1 MSFLARKIISAGAKE
16 DPVDDDF
23 KFTTLLIHADGS
35 NGGTNNQSGVSFLD
49 TSDEGHSV
57 IDPNTAVFPGTFSPF
72 SADEG
77 KWSGKFDRTYDYFVF
92 DDSDF
97 SFGTGDFTIEC
108 FVYFDVV
115 TTSGQGLFQLSS
127 GHLNSQDGRGPAIG
141 TYNGTGKW
149 HIYYGAGENQTN
161 TLGSSIAAPEV
172 GKWIH
177 VAYVR
182 TSGVIKVFIDG
193 TQIGS
198 DISYTGNYTD
208 SHFTLG
214 GWYSSSYTLG
224 GSLSNFR
231 VVKGTAVYTGNFTVP
246 TAPLTAITNTKLL
259 TCCSNRFRDKS
270 TSGHTLLHSTTSAVN
285 PMNSTNHPQI
295 QPFSPF
301 APSNAYSA
309 STNGGSCFFNQ
320 TDNSHLTVSDA
331 TDFDFGTGDYTIEM
345 WAYPTATSFNNSW
358 SMVIN
363 TIGVNQYWAWTDGAG
378 NANIAGLST
387 TPTSGY
393 SVDFADIPE
402 PFQWSHVVFQNTSGV
417 ANWYLNGTRIYN
429 VTHNE
434 NTSASATGLQIGD
447 SPHYTGQFQ
456 YGGYLTDIRVVKGSN
471 AYTNGSTITVPTA
484 PLTKITNTKLL
495 LNFTQASIID
505 QTGKNNIR
513 ANQSMGLNT
522 SVKKFGTASLL
533 FDGTVDFLEL
543 PAQPSLDF
551 GTSDFTIEFF
561 FNSDNVTS
569 LRALISSY
577 KYYVAG
583 NNGNWLLRI
592 TNNTTI
598 TWASYDG
605 TGTENLKNFTVPTMS
620 TGTWYHLALVRSGSN
635 LNLYFNGTVSS
646 SGALTEQKNLLD
658 GGVNGILIGYANLAA
673 NNDYDGY
680 MDEIRITKKARY
692 TSNFTAPTEAFL
704 DK

>member
-1 MSFLARKIISAGAKE
+1 MAFLSERLISAGAKE

-23 KFTTLLIHADGS
+23 KLTSLLIHADGS

-57 IDPNTAVFPGTFSPF
+57 IDPNTAVAPGTFSPF
-72 SADEG
+72 SAEEG
-77 KWSGKFDRTYDYFVF
+77 KWSAEFSGGEYFEFDS
-92 DDSDF
+92 SDF
-97 SFGTGDFTIEC
+97 AFGTGDFTIELW
-108 FVYFDVV
+108 FYYNSWSYGLFTGGTPSNQVIGPALSPYNQ
-115 TTSGQGLFQLSS
+115 GQGWQIY
-127 GHLNSQDGRGPAIG
+127 HG
-141 TYNGTGKW
+141 TSETNRDDTGLDDLAGTW
-149 HIYYGAGENQTN
+149 
-161 TLGSSIAAPEV
+161 V
-172 GKWIH
+172 H

-182 TSGVIKVFIDG
+182 SSNQVRVYQNGVDVGATITD
-193 TQIGS
+193 T
-198 DISYTGNYTD
+198 TNYTND
-208 SHFTLG
+208 EFSIG
-214 GWYSSSYTLG
+214 YYYNKASYDFEG
-224 GSLSNFR
+224 YMSNFR
-231 VVKGTAVYTGNFTVP
+231 VVKGTAVYTGNFTPP
-246 TAPLTAITNTKLL
+246 TEPLTAITNTKLL
-259 TCCSNRFRDKS
+259 TFCSNRFRDKS
-270 TSGHTLLHSTTSAVN
+270 TSGHALLHSQSSAVN

-301 APSNAYSA
+301 APSAAYSA
-309 STNGGSCFFNQ
+309 SKGGSCFFNQ
-320 TDNSHLTVSDA
+320 TDNSELYVSDA

-345 WAYPTATSFNNSW
+345 WAYPTKTSFNNSW
-358 SMVIN
+358 SMAIN
-363 TIGVNQYWAWTDGAG
+363 TTGVNQYWAWTDGAG
-378 NANIAGLST
+378 NANAAGLST
-387 TPTSGY
+387 SVSGGY

-402 PFQWSHVVFQNTSGV
+402 PFQWSHIVFQNTSGV
-417 ANWYLNGTRIYN
+417 ANWYLNGTRVYN
-429 VTHNE
+429 TTHNE
-434 NTSASATGLQIGD
+434 NFSASATGLHIGN

-513 ANQSMGLNT
+513 ANQSMGLST
-522 SVKKFGTASLL
+522 SVKKFGTASLS

-551 GTSDFTIEFF
+551 ETGDFTIEFF
-561 FNSDNVTS
+561 FNSDNVSS

-583 NNGNWLLRI
+583 NDGNWLLRI
-592 TNNTTI
+592 TNSTTI
-598 TWASYDG
+598 TWASYNG
-605 TGTENLKNFTVPTMS
+605 TGTEALKNFTVPTMS
-620 TGTWYHLALVRSGSN
+620 TGTWYHLALVRSSN
-635 LNLYFNGTVSS
+635 NINLYFNGTVSS
-646 SGALTEQKNLLD
+646 SGALSDSKDLKD
-658 GGVNGILIGYANLAA
+658 GGVNGIFIGYANLVA

-692 TSNFTAPTEAFL
+692 TSNFTAPTEAFS

>member
-23 KFTTLLIHADGS
+23 NLTSLLIHADGA

-57 IDPNTAVFPGTFSPF
+57 IDPNTAVAPGTFSPF
-72 SADEG
+72 SAEEG
-77 KWSGKFDRTYDYFVF
+77 KWSTEFKGNEFFEF

-97 SFGTGDFTIEC
+97 AFGTGDFTIELWM
-108 FVYFDVV
+108 YFRWQPSYGLFSGGTPHNQVIGPALAPAS
-115 TTSGQGLFQLSS
+115 SGQGWQIYHGTSETNLS
-127 GHLNSQDGRGPAIG
+127 D
-141 TYNGTGKW
+141 TGLDDL
-149 HIYYGAGENQTN
+149 QN
-161 TLGSSIAAPEV
+161 TWV
-172 GKWIH
+172 H

-182 TSGVIKVFIDG
+182 ASNVVNVYQNGVKI
-193 TQIGS
+193 TS
-198 DISYTGNYTD
+198 DISDSTNYSND
-208 SHFTLG
+208 EFTIG
-214 GWYSSSYTLG
+214 YYYSKSYAYKG
-224 GSLSNFR
+224 YMSNFR
-231 VVKGTAVYTGNFTVP
+231 VVKGTAVYTSAFTPP
-246 TAPLTAITNTKLL
+246 TGPLTAITNTKLL
-259 TCCSNRFRDKS
+259 TFCSNRLRDKS
-270 TSGHTLLHSTTSAVN
+270 TSGHALLHSQSSAVN
-285 PMNSTNHPQI
+285 PMNSTNQPEV

-301 APSNAYSA
+301 APSDSYSA

-320 TDNSHLTVSDA
+320 TNNSEVYVSDA

-358 SMVIN
+358 SMVVN
-363 TIGVNQYWAWTDGAG
+363 TTGVNQYWAWTDGAG
-378 NANIAGLST
+378 NANSSGLST
-387 TPTSGY
+387 SVSGAY
-393 SVDFADIPE
+393 SVDFVDIPE

-417 ANWYLNGTRIYN
+417 ANWYLNGTRVYN
-429 VTHNE
+429 TTHNE
-434 NTSASATGLQIGD
+434 NFSASATGLHIGN
-447 SPHYTGQFQ
+447 SPHYSGQYQ

-505 QTGKNNIR
+505 QTGNNNIR

-522 SVKKFGTASLL
+522 SVKKLGTASLL

-543 PAQPSLDF
+543 PAQASLDF
-551 GTSDFTIEFF
+551 GTFDFTIEFF

-569 LRALISSY
+569 LRALMSSY

-592 TNNTTI
+592 TDNTTI

-658 GGVNGILIGYANLAA
+658 GGVNGIFIGYSNLSA

-680 MDEIRITKKARY
+680 MDEIRITKTARY
-692 TSNFTAPTEAFL
+692 TSNFTAPSEAFPN
-704 DK
+704 K